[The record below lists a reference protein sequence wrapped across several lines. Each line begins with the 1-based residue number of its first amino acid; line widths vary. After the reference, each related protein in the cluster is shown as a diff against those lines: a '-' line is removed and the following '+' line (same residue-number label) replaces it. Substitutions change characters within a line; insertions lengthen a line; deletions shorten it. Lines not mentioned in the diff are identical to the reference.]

1 MIIATSGNYHLFT
14 VIQSIDSM
22 NDLAATRQK
31 PLSATQ
37 PIYAINAWL
46 VFAGICFIYLFFN
59 WYLQTSV
66 LTDDVYYHSL
76 AGRITTDKLASFLAG
91 QHRFS
96 FISYLLVPV
105 ALLVKISLVS
115 FCLYAGLLLTSRNL
129 PFKSIFKIALFA
141 ESAFTASTLLKLLL
155 LAFSSNISSLAQLE
169 GFAPLS
175 LYSLI
180 KPHSAPPW
188 LAYPLQTIDIFQ
200 VAYFLML
207 AGGLRFFCK
216 ESFRSMFLLV
226 LGSYGLGLLCF
237 MIAFAFLT
245 ISLAP

>member
-1 MIIATSGNYHLFT
+1 
-14 VIQSIDSM
+14 M
-22 NDLAATRQK
+22 NDLAATRQR
-31 PLSATQ
+31 PLSPTQ
-37 PIYAINAWL
+37 PIYAINSWL

-66 LTDDVYYHSL
+66 LTNEVYYNSL
-76 AGRITTDKLASFLAG
+76 AGRISTDKLAAFLAG
-91 QHRFS
+91 QHRYS
-96 FISYLLVPV
+96 FISYLLVPF

-115 FCLYAGLLLTSRNL
+115 FCLFTGILLTARNL
-129 PFKSIFKIALFA
+129 PFRTIFKIALFA

-155 LAFSSNISSLAQLE
+155 LAFSSNISNLSQLE

-175 LYSLI
+175 LFSLI
-180 KPHSAPPW
+180 KAHSVPAW

-200 VAYFLML
+200 IAYFLML
-207 AGGLRFFCK
+207 AGGLRFFTK
-216 ESFRSMFLLV
+216 ESFRNMFLLV

-237 MIAFAFLT
+237 MIGFAFLT